1 MASASSPCLIR
12 HRQPIDQ
19 IMSNKVFTTDTDFA
33 SALMAKGAKL
43 IKWHPD
49 PNDAG
54 GKKMRWVLDEVRG
67 EWVGEYQSGTDGF
80 SSFIHAKRMLVNITK
95 TDDRIRR

>member
-1 MASASSPCLIR
+1 
-12 HRQPIDQ
+12 
-19 IMSNKVFTTDTDFA
+19 
-33 SALMAKGAKL
+33 
-43 IKWHPD
+43 
-49 PNDAG
+49 
-54 GKKMRWVLDEVRG
+54 MRWVLDEVRG